1 MNRLFSKSAAA
12 VFAIAVLLLS
22 LFPQAPARAASDLAD
37 GVYSIDYSILKDGTT
52 QASVME
58 TYVEK
63 PGTLTVENGVQ
74 YMSFTLKQS
83 KEITSFQVEQDGAL
97 QETVTLSTYEEG
109 NTRDIQ
115 FKVDDLSATL
125 NGFVTIEWPE
135 FNYFNSYD
143 VDLAFDT
150 DSITLISGGDPDD
163 NPSTGNPDDD
173 PSTGTPP
180 DDTPSDGG
188 LADGKYSIGY
198 TILKDGTAETSVMD
212 GYTVKPGTLTVKDGV
227 QYVSF
232 TLKQSKEITSFKVEQ
247 DGQLQET
254 VTLSTYEAENT
265 RDIQFKVDDLSAA
278 LNGYVTIEWPEFN
291 YFNSYDV
298 DLKFDTDNITPIDNG
313 GNPGG
318 NPSTGNPPVV
328 NPPVVN
334 PPVVNPPEGPIDPDN
349 LANGKYTIM
358 FKFLKYGTSSPS
370 VMDGYV
376 QHPAILEVSGSNYY
390 IYMTFKQSEEIT
402 DFKVGDEEVDT
413 VGTDE
418 TANTRVVKFRV
429 DNLKEIADAWVKIEW
444 PEYNY
449 FNSYDVQIQFYPD
462 SIGELDAADDF
473 TLLNGNMVTPVAK
486 QDFVLKDGKYSIGY
500 TILKKGTLETA
511 EIDEYVVHP
520 GMLAVQDGK
529 QQVSFEMK
537 QSKEIVSFKTKQ
549 NGTLAETKTLSED
562 KANNTRVV
570 GFEAANLSS
579 ALDAWVKIKR
589 PEGYFNEYDLQ
600 VKFDVDSIAPLSA
613 AVNATNPD
621 ITDHTEEETANA
633 PAASPQSRNFTDTEG
648 HWAKENIARAAALGI
663 VTGYA
668 DGSFRPDISASRSEL
683 AVMLSRALQLDSRE
697 PSLPFADKDNFPGWS
712 QEGIGRAVSAGIIS
726 GYEDGTFRPQ
736 ARVTRTETTVMI
748 VRAIN
753 GAEGNAG
760 KPGFKD
766 VSEIPEWALP
776 QVSAAARLGLVQ
788 GGPQQLFAP
797 NAQITRAEAVTLIL
811 NMLDTQNQS

>member
-37 GVYSIDYSILKDGTT
+37 GVYSIDYTILKDGTT

-63 PGTLTVENGVQ
+63 PGTLTVDNGVQ
-74 YMSFTLKQS
+74 YVSFTLKQS

-115 FKVDDLSATL
+115 FQVDDLSATL
-125 NGFVTIEWPE
+125 NGYVTIEWPE

-163 NPSTGNPDDD
+163 NPSTGNPDD
-173 PSTGTPP
+173 
-180 DDTPSDGG
+180 TPSDDG

-198 TILKDGTAETSVMD
+198 TILKDGTTEISVMD

-278 LNGYVTIEWPEFN
+278 LNGYVTIAWPEFN

-313 GNPGG
+313 GNPGD
-318 NPSTGNPPVV
+318 NPSTGNPPVVNPPVV

-402 DFKVGDEEVDT
+402 GFKVGDDEADT
-413 VGTDE
+413 IGTDE

-429 DNLKEIADAWVKIEW
+429 DDLKEIVDAWVKIDW

-462 SIGELDAADDF
+462 SIDELDAADDF
-473 TLLNGNMVTPVAK
+473 TLLNGTMVTPVAK
-486 QDFVLKDGKYSIGY
+486 QEFVLKNGKYSIGY
-500 TILKKGTLETA
+500 TILKDGTQETA
-511 EIDEYVVHP
+511 EINEYAVHP
-520 GMLAVQDGK
+520 GTLVVQDGK
-529 QQVSFEMK
+529 QQVSFEVK
-537 QSKEIVSFKTKQ
+537 QSEEIVSFKTKQ
-549 NGTLAETKTLSED
+549 NGTLTETKTLSED

-570 GFEAANLSS
+570 GFEVANLSS
-579 ALDAWVKIKR
+579 ALDAWVRIKR
-589 PEGYFNEYDLQ
+589 PEGYFSEYDLQ
-600 VKFDVDSIAPLSA
+600 VKFDVDSITSLSNTVD
-613 AVNATNPD
+613 AVN
-621 ITDHTEEETANA
+621 TDNTGNTEEETATA
-633 PAASPQSRNFTDTEG
+633 PAASPSRNFTDTEG

-668 DGSFRPDISASRSEL
+668 DGSFRPDVSASRSEL

-748 VRAIN
+748 VRAMN

-766 VSEIPEWALP
+766 AGEIPEWAIP
-776 QVSAAARLGLVQ
+776 QVSAAARLGLAQ

-811 NMLDTQNQS
+811 NMLDAQNQS